1 MNGIRNLQITDGNR
15 IKSYIEIS
23 KPKLVLLLYFTSFS
37 SMAIASSLY
46 GFDWVKI
53 LLVSLAITLSVSGS
67 NATTAFIDKDMDIVM
82 QRTNQRPVPSGK
94 IYPPRNAL
102 IYGLVLVFI
111 GITIAGFINYLSA
124 IFIFLGFL
132 DSAVIYNVLT
142 KKKSP
147 FNIILGAPA
156 GGMPVLA
163 GWAAI
168 ANKIDLIAI
177 FMFIMVI
184 VWTPMH
190 IWSLAYFYK
199 EDYKKA
205 NVPMLPVIWSDGKV
219 FALLSVLNFILVIFS
234 ILLGFLNNFSI
245 IYIIISII
253 FGLAIIIF
261 GLLLIIK
268 RQKKYAW
275 LLFKFS
281 SPYLA
286 VVFLLLMIEYILI

>member
-1 MNGIRNLQITDGNR
+1 LNKGINSFGLLV
-15 IKSYIEIS
+15 KSYIEIS
-23 KPKLVLLLYFTSFS
+23 KPKLVLLLYFTALS
-37 SMAIASSLY
+37 SMIIASSLY
-46 GFDWVKI
+46 GYSSIKI
-53 LLVSLAITLSVSGS
+53 LLISLAIILSVSGS

-163 GWAAI
+163 GWVAI

-205 NVPMLPVIWSDGKV
+205 NVPMLPVILSDGKV
-219 FALLSVLNFILVIFS
+219 FALLAVLNFILVIFS
-234 ILLGFLNNFSI
+234 ILLGLLNNFSI
-245 IYIIISII
+245 LYIIISII

-261 GLLLIIK
+261 GLLLVMK

-286 VVFLLLMIEYILI
+286 VVFLLLMMEYIFV

>member
-53 LLVSLAITLSVSGS
+53 LLISLAIILSVSGS

-132 DSAVIYNVLT
+132 DSVVIYNVLT

-219 FALLSVLNFILVIFS
+219 FVLLSVLNFILVIFS

>member
-1 MNGIRNLQITDGNR
+1 LNKGINSFGLLV
-15 IKSYIEIS
+15 KSYIEIS
-23 KPKLVLLLYFTSFS
+23 KPKLVLLLYFTALS
-37 SMAIASSLY
+37 SMIIASSLY
-46 GFDWVKI
+46 GYSSIKI
-53 LLVSLAITLSVSGS
+53 LLISLAIILSVSGS

-163 GWAAI
+163 GWVAI

-205 NVPMLPVIWSDGKV
+205 NVPMLPVILSDRKV
-219 FALLSVLNFILVIFS
+219 FALLAVLNFILVIFS
-234 ILLGFLNNFSI
+234 ILLGLLNNFSI
-245 IYIIISII
+245 LYIIISII

-261 GLLLIIK
+261 GLLLVMK

-286 VVFLLLMIEYILI
+286 VVFLLLMMEYIFV

>member
-1 MNGIRNLQITDGNR
+1 LNKGINSFELLV
-15 IKSYIEIS
+15 KSYIEIS
-23 KPKLVLLLYFTSFS
+23 KPKLVLLLYFTALS
-37 SMAIASSLY
+37 SMIIASSLY
-46 GFDWVKI
+46 GYSSIKI
-53 LLVSLAITLSVSGS
+53 LLISLAIILSVSGS

-163 GWAAI
+163 GWVAI

-205 NVPMLPVIWSDGKV
+205 NVPMLPVILSDGKV
-219 FALLSVLNFILVIFS
+219 FALLAVLNFILVIFS
-234 ILLGFLNNFSI
+234 ILLGLLNNFSI
-245 IYIIISII
+245 LYIIISII

-261 GLLLIIK
+261 GLLLVMK

-286 VVFLLLMIEYILI
+286 VVFLLLMMEYIFV

>member
-1 MNGIRNLQITDGNR
+1 MNGIRNLQIMDGNR

-23 KPKLVLLLYFTSFS
+23 KPRLVLLLYFTSFS
-37 SMAIASSLY
+37 SMIIASSLY

-53 LLVSLAITLSVSGS
+53 LLISFAIILGVSGS

-82 QRTNQRPVPSGK
+82 QRTNQRPVPTGR
-94 IYPPRNAL
+94 IYPSQNAL

-111 GITIAGFINYLSA
+111 GITIAGFISYLSA
-124 IFIFLGFL
+124 IFIFIGFL
-132 DSAVIYNVLT
+132 DSVVIYNVLT

-199 EDYKKA
+199 EDYKRAK
-205 NVPMLPVIWSDGKV
+205 VPMLPVIWSDGKV

-245 IYIIISII
+245 IYIIISAI

>member
-1 MNGIRNLQITDGNR
+1 
-15 IKSYIEIS
+15 
-23 KPKLVLLLYFTSFS
+23 
-37 SMAIASSLY
+37 MAIASSLY

-53 LLVSLAITLSVSGS
+53 LLVSLAIILSVSGS

-219 FALLSVLNFILVIFS
+219 FGLLAVLNFILVIFS

-261 GLLLIIK
+261 SLLLIMK

-286 VVFLLLMIEYILI
+286 VVFMLLIMEYIFV

>member
-1 MNGIRNLQITDGNR
+1 METGLKYRNFGLIL
-15 IKSYIEIS
+15 KSYIEIS
-23 KPKLVLLLYFTSFS
+23 KPCLVLLLYFTALTSII
-37 SMAIASSLY
+37 IASSLY
-46 GFDWVKI
+46 GYNLIKI
-53 LLVSLAITLSVSGS
+53 LLISLAIIFSVSGS
-67 NATTAFIDKDMDIVM
+67 NAATAFIDIDMDIVM

-132 DSAVIYNVLT
+132 DSVVIYNILT

-156 GGMPVLA
+156 GGMPILA
-163 GWAAI
+163 GWVAI

-184 VWTPMH
+184 VWTPIH

-219 FALLSVLNFILVIFS
+219 FALLSVLNFTLVIFS

-245 IYIIISII
+245 IYIIISIV
-253 FGLAIIIF
+253 FGLVIIIL

-286 VVFLLLMIEYILI
+286 VIFLLLMIEYIFI